1 MKDLCDFPAF
11 TAHRIPDNI
20 LHIALKKVK
29 KLTAPDVS
37 QIYDCYKEFNGD
49 AGAFVLVTFA
59 GYIPLSDE
67 AMAEANK
74 LQNQK
79 YIRAM
84 AYVIKS
90 SALRIG
96 AKFFMNFYKPKYPT
110 DIFGTKA
117 EAMAWLFREQKK
129 A

>member
-11 TAHRIPDNI
+11 TAHLLQNNI

-29 KLTAPDVS
+29 KLTALDVS
-37 QIYDCYKEFNGD
+37 QIYDCYKKFNDGE
-49 AGAFVLVTFA
+49 GVFVLVTFA

-67 AMAEANK
+67 AMEEANK

-84 AYVIKS
+84 AYVIES

-110 DIFGTKA
+110 DIFGTKPKA
-117 EAMAWLFREQKK
+117 IAWLVKEQKK
-129 A
+129 V